1 MSVGPLTPPHPPSSL
16 SPPLLL
22 LPSSPPSPY
31 LVGTVGRTARRARAG
46 REETLPLR
54 TRLPASSPCLPT
66 SLPPPSPL
74 ACHRAR
80 RDTLSS
86 GSNPSYSN
94 DMGGCY
100 GGGEEG
106 SCCLTPAMPSP
117 PKTTMATDLRRTR
130 TSPSRPPPPSQHR
143 SAGKGGGLIG
153 LGWRKHSDAGGD
165 GGGWAEQ
172 VARRSRGTAARKLI
186 TLSSYSTPTHPLR
199 RSQRRGRAPGRGR
212 AERPAGRW
220 VVLTDQSTSSA
231 LNAWLQQAAPAT
243 QARGEEVEDDD
254 NNADDAKSGFVD
266 PRASLTGVLAS
277 SCPAHW
283 PPHRLQ
289 VIGGVADR

>member
-1 MSVGPLTPPHPPSSL
+1 MGGAGGKAEQRDGSEKAHH
-16 SPPLLL
+16 PLLL
-22 LPSSPPSPY
+22 L
-31 LVGTVGRTARRARAG
+31 LHAH
-46 REETLPLR
+46 
-54 TRLPASSPCLPT
+54 ASS
-66 SLPPPSPL
+66 
-74 ACHRAR
+74 
-80 RDTLSS
+80 SS
-86 GSNPSYSN
+86 ES
-94 DMGGCY
+94 
-100 GGGEEG
+100 
-106 SCCLTPAMPSP
+106 
-117 PKTTMATDLRRTR
+117 K
-130 TSPSRPPPPSQHR
+130 
-143 SAGKGGGLIG
+143 
-153 LGWRKHSDAGGD
+153 
-165 GGGWAEQ
+165 
-172 VARRSRGTAARKLI
+172 
-186 TLSSYSTPTHPLR
+186 
-199 RSQRRGRAPGRGR
+199 RRGRAPGRGR

>member
-1 MSVGPLTPPHPPSSL
+1 MLLDTCNAITAEDDNGDGFEEDAHLTI
-16 SPPLLL
+16 
-22 LPSSPPSPY
+22 
-31 LVGTVGRTARRARAG
+31 TAP
-46 REETLPLR
+46 TPI
-54 TRLPASSPCLPT
+54 PASLC
-66 SLPPPSPL
+66 
-74 ACHRAR
+74 R
-80 RDTLSS
+80 
-86 GSNPSYSN
+86 
-94 DMGGCY
+94 
-100 GGGEEG
+100 
-106 SCCLTPAMPSP
+106 
-117 PKTTMATDLRRTR
+117 
-130 TSPSRPPPPSQHR
+130 
-143 SAGKGGGLIG
+143 KGGGLIG

>member
-1 MSVGPLTPPHPPSSL
+1 MGGAGGKAEQRDGSEKAHH
-16 SPPLLL
+16 PLLL
-22 LPSSPPSPY
+22 LH
-31 LVGTVGRTARRARAG
+31 AH
-46 REETLPLR
+46 
-54 TRLPASSPCLPT
+54 ASS
-66 SLPPPSPL
+66 
-74 ACHRAR
+74 
-80 RDTLSS
+80 SS
-86 GSNPSYSN
+86 ESK
-94 DMGGCY
+94 
-100 GGGEEG
+100 E
-106 SCCLTPAMPSP
+106 
-117 PKTTMATDLRRTR
+117 
-130 TSPSRPPPPSQHR
+130 
-143 SAGKGGGLIG
+143 GKG
-153 LGWRKHSDAGGD
+153 
-165 GGGWAEQ
+165 
-172 VARRSRGTAARKLI
+172 SRER
-186 TLSSYSTPTHPLR
+186 
-199 RSQRRGRAPGRGR
+199 Q

>member
-1 MSVGPLTPPHPPSSL
+1 
-16 SPPLLL
+16 
-22 LPSSPPSPY
+22 
-31 LVGTVGRTARRARAG
+31 
-46 REETLPLR
+46 
-54 TRLPASSPCLPT
+54 
-66 SLPPPSPL
+66 
-74 ACHRAR
+74 
-80 RDTLSS
+80 
-86 GSNPSYSN
+86 
-94 DMGGCY
+94 
-100 GGGEEG
+100 
-106 SCCLTPAMPSP
+106 
-117 PKTTMATDLRRTR
+117 MATDLRRTR

-153 LGWRKHSDAGGD
+153 LGWRKHSDAGGK
-165 GGGWAEQ
+165 AEQ
-172 VARRSRGTAARKLI
+172 RDGSEKAH
-186 TLSSYSTPTHPLR
+186 HPLLLLLHAHA
-199 RSQRRGRAPGRGR
+199 SSSSESKRRGRAPGRGR